1 MTWLCEKL
9 GLPDPGISLAPEA
22 SLVEQE
28 AERYIEHVL
37 EPWRL
42 PLADVEE
49 ARFGATHKT
58 RWGEDMSL
66 ESMLEHIFRGRDIPL
81 KGYLLSR
88 AYPSWN
94 RSAVWLLAP
103 LLARCIRRRIDRG
116 RRDLHCRLLLFLVR
130 FALGKGYRTWA
141 DILSMGNVP
150 DVAEQVDLIAQD
162 VVKRWQGRFHP
173 WATGRR
179 ETLPWMHGGV
189 RSSGTSAWSRIA

>member
-1 MTWLCEKL
+1 MV
-9 GLPDPGISLAPEA
+9 PVIDMH
-22 SLVEQE
+22 
-28 AERYIEHVL
+28 ER
-37 EPWRL
+37 
-42 PLADVEE
+42 
-49 ARFGATHKT
+49 
-58 RWGEDMSL
+58 
-66 ESMLEHIFRGRDIPL
+66 IFRGRDIPL

-116 RRDLHCRLLLFLVR
+116 RRDLHCRLLLFLMR

-150 DVAEQVDLIAQD
+150 EVAAPLDSTYVHNGISLTTPLVIDYEYWFRNSVDTPVAEQVDLIAQD